1 MLMGKEV
8 YADQWGKTKKVINKD
23 EKIKLSKLEC
33 VQADMIPRLGL
44 VVRLLLW
51 EMENSILQLKEVS
64 KTILTY

>member
-33 VQADMIPRLGL
+33 VQADVIPR
-44 VVRLLLW
+44 
-51 EMENSILQLKEVS
+51 
-64 KTILTY
+64 